1 MAANSARDVFYLRVV
16 SDVKPHVFTV
26 ANVAVL
32 NGGTG
37 TLTADT
43 DG

>member
-1 MAANSARDVFYLRVV
+1 MRNGFYLCVV
-16 SDVKPHVFTV
+16 GDIKSHVFTV

-32 NGGTG
+32 DGGTS

>member
-1 MAANSARDVFYLRVV
+1 MIASSARNVFYLCVV
-16 SDVKPHVFTV
+16 SDVKSHVFTV

-32 NGGTG
+32 NGGTS